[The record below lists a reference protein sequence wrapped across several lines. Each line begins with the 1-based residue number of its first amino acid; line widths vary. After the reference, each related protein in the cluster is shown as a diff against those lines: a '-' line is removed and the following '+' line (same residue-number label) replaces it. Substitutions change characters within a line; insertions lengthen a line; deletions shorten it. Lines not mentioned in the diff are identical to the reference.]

1 MIVFDACCDNS
12 SLPLLSII
20 AKPSLAIVFVKN
32 AHYFHIGNICISDVV
47 DACYLDFVDKNVGQ
61 SC

>member
-1 MIVFDACCDNS
+1 M
-12 SLPLLSII
+12 LS
-20 AKPSLAIVFVKN
+20 AIVFVKN